1 MRDFCF
7 IFVFY
12 VNLPGAEVGAKVD
25 DIAKAPFY
33 AGFRVWLLLRIQS
46 HRCFE
51 RLETSGFQAFFF
63 CYCHGSPRVTLSFGM
78 KKP

>member
-33 AGFRVWLLLRIQS
+33 AGFFAYVFL
-46 HRCFE
+46 
-51 RLETSGFQAFFF
+51 
-63 CYCHGSPRVTLSFGM
+63 
-78 KKP
+78 K